1 MEGGRQ
7 KEARS
12 WGEQQHLGVEGKGS
26 MRRSQPR
33 SKEQEETHR
42 RRKRRQQQ
50 QIEQLEAVVARQASE
65 MAHLVSHLRR
75 VKPKRPRMSA
85 TRSIWIA
92 GTAGFKCQGDR
103 SLCPCWLL
111 REGTFGPEGWQID
124 HERMWSKGYDNR
136 DSNCRALC
144 ATCHYRV
151 TKEAILRD
159 EGDESG
165 DEEGRD

>member
-1 MEGGRQ
+1 MRTFSKPWCLTESVPFPWPEPFSGP
-7 KEARS
+7 
-12 WGEQQHLGVEGKGS
+12 GS
-26 MRRSQPR
+26 CQ
-33 SKEQEETHR
+33 
-42 RRKRRQQQ
+42 
-50 QIEQLEAVVARQASE
+50 
-65 MAHLVSHLRR
+65 
-75 VKPKRPRMSA
+75 
-85 TRSIWIA
+85 
-92 GTAGFKCQGDR
+92 GGFKCQGDR

-165 DEEGRD
+165 DEEERD

>member
-1 MEGGRQ
+1 MLI
-7 KEARS
+7 
-12 WGEQQHLGVEGKGS
+12 HDGVERQRVWPLVIKLQDFD
-26 MRRSQPR
+26 RRTKQV
-33 SKEQEETHR
+33 TAAHALI
-42 RRKRRQQQ
+42 
-50 QIEQLEAVVARQASE
+50 QIEQLEAIVARQASE

-92 GTAGFKCQGDR
+92 GKAGFKCQGER

-124 HERMWSKGYDNR
+124 HERMWSKGYDDR
-136 DSNCRALC
+136 ESNLRALC
-144 ATCHYRV
+144 ATCHFRV

-159 EGDESG
+159 ESG
-165 DEEGRD
+165 DEGGEDEG